1 MATRTSYLNLI
12 KPDYTDAADIA
23 DINDNMDT
31 LDNTIQGLDETGS
44 KSLTAHNNATD
55 AHSAMQATVDDTLV
69 PTADLNTIRNLL
81 SNLGNRIKAA
91 TGASGWKGDPATT
104 LASLATLV
112 SNLSS
117 GSDVTWSGTKFT
129 NTKLGISGV
138 INTNGYV
145 SFGPNFGGLIIQWG
159 NQENGSTS
167 CTLPIAFSTQKFKA
181 IGIHIGGNSVN
192 VIALSTYEYSLTQT
206 GFKTFNPNGEY
217 NDVAYV
223 HWICIGK

>member
-23 DINDNMDT
+23 DINANMDT

-129 NTKLGISGV
+129 NTKLSISGV

-145 SFGPNFGGLIIQWG
+145 AFGPNFGGLIIQWVSALASDLTVG
-159 NQENGSTS
+159 HAF
-167 CTLPIAFSTQKFKA
+167 TLPLSCSVYAYSICHKGASPGAVGIEDGKAYDVGWNNTPVWIIA
-181 IGIHIGGNSVN
+181 IGSM
-192 VIALSTYEYSLTQT
+192 
-206 GFKTFNPNGEY
+206 
-217 NDVAYV
+217 
-223 HWICIGK
+223 